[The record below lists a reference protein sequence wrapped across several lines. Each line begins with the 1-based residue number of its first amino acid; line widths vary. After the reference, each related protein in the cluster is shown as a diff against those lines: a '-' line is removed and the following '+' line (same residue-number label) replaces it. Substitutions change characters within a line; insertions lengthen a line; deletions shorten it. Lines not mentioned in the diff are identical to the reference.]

1 MRLSRKAEEGEGTA
15 METAEPIRVVLVD
28 DHAVLRQGLRRLLE
42 DEPDMEVVG
51 EAANGLEGV
60 AVTRALTPDM
70 VLMDVVMPRL
80 NGLEAT
86 KQIKQSNP
94 ATAVLVLSAY
104 DDDRYI
110 LGLLEAGAA
119 GYLLKSATAQEV
131 IHAIRAVHAGEAVLH
146 PAIAGRL
153 LSRAARPPSRM
164 APTPG
169 NQLLTQREVEVLRCA
184 AKGLS
189 NKEIASQLVLSIPTV
204 KAHLVN
210 IFNKMGVGS
219 RTEAVM
225 QALNQGWVEIDAIGG
240 EAAAGI
246 RAPGLRDYGA

>member
-1 MRLSRKAEEGEGTA
+1 MEMR
-15 METAEPIRVVLVD
+15 EPIRIILVD
-28 DHAVLRQGLRRLLE
+28 HHAVFRQGLRRLLE
-42 DEPDMEVVG
+42 DEPDIEVVG
-51 EAANGLEGV
+51 EAGNGLEAV
-60 AVTRALTPDM
+60 AVTRALAPDM
-70 VLMDVVMPRL
+70 VVMDVVMPRL
-80 NGLEAT
+80 SGLEAT

-104 DDDRYI
+104 DDDRYV
-110 LGLLEAGAA
+110 LGVLEAGAA

-146 PAIAGRL
+146 PAVAGRL
-153 LSRAARPPSRM
+153 LSRAARPPTRV
-164 APTPG
+164 TPAGG
-169 NQLLTQREVEVLRCA
+169 NEFLTEREIEVLRCA

-189 NKEIASQLVLSIPTV
+189 NKEIASQLVLSVPTV

-225 QALNQGWVEIDAIGG
+225 QALNQGWVEMEAIAG
-240 EAAAGI
+240 EAGA
-246 RAPGLRDYGA
+246 GLREPRPRAYGRGA

>member
-1 MRLSRKAEEGEGTA
+1 

-42 DEPDMEVVG
+42 DEPDIEVVG
-51 EAANGLEGV
+51 EAANGLEAI
-60 AVTRALTPDM
+60 AVTRALAPDL

-94 ATAVLVLSAY
+94 ATAILVLSAH
-104 DDDRYI
+104 DDDRYV

-131 IHAIRAVHAGEAVLH
+131 IHAMRAVHAGEAVLH

-153 LSRAARPPSRM
+153 LSRASRPPTRM
-164 APTPG
+164 VAAQG
-169 NQLLTQREVEVLRCA
+169 NELLTEREVEVLRCA
-184 AKGLS
+184 ARGLS
-189 NKEIASQLVLSIPTV
+189 NKEIASQLVLSVPTV

-225 QALNQGWVEIDAIGG
+225 RALNQGWMEMDAIGG
-240 EAAAGI
+240 EAVA
-246 RAPGLRDYGA
+246 GLRERPGGYGGAA

>member
-1 MRLSRKAEEGEGTA
+1 MK
-15 METAEPIRVVLVD
+15 TAEPIRVVLVD
-28 DHAVLRQGLRRLLE
+28 DQAVLRQGLRRLLE
-42 DEPDMEVVG
+42 DEPDIEVVG
-51 EAANGLEGV
+51 EAANGLEAV
-60 AVTRALTPDM
+60 AVTRALAPDM
-70 VLMDVVMPRL
+70 VLMDVVLPRL
-80 NGLEAT
+80 SGLEAT

-94 ATAVLVLSAY
+94 ATVVLVLSAY
-104 DDDRYI
+104 DDDRYV
-110 LGLLEAGAA
+110 LGVLEAGAA

-153 LSRAARPPSRM
+153 LSRAARPPNR
-164 APTPG
+164 AAAHG
-169 NQLLTQREVEVLRCA
+169 GELLTEREIEVLRCA

-189 NKEIASQLVLSIPTV
+189 NKEIAGQLVLSVPTV

-225 QALNQGWVEIDAIGG
+225 HALNQGWVEMDVIAG
-240 EAAAGI
+240 EAVA
-246 RAPGLRDYGA
+246 GLRERPRNYGRGV

>member
-1 MRLSRKAEEGEGTA
+1 MKTTEL
-15 METAEPIRVVLVD
+15 IRVVLVD

-42 DEPDMEVVG
+42 DEPDIEVVG
-51 EAANGLEGV
+51 EAANGLEAI
-60 AVTRALTPDM
+60 AVTRALAPDL

-94 ATAVLVLSAY
+94 ATAVLVLSAH
-104 DDDRYI
+104 DDDRYV

-153 LSRAARPPSRM
+153 LTRAARPTTRVALVHS
-164 APTPG
+164 
-169 NQLLTQREVEVLRCA
+169 NELLTEREVEVLRCA

-189 NKEIASQLVLSIPTV
+189 NKEIAGQLVLSVPTV

-225 QALNQGWVEIDAIGG
+225 QALNQGWMELDAIAG
-240 EAAAGI
+240 EAAAG
-246 RAPGLRDYGA
+246 LREVRPRNYPRGA